1 MSWADIPTWIKLV
14 LAFAIIAGGAYLL
27 WKVDLSLGIIAL
39 SLGSGVLILSGRD
52 SSDRRG
58 YKF

>member
-1 MSWADIPTWIKLV
+1 MSWADIPSWIKMLV
-14 LAFAIIAGGAYLL
+14 ALAIIAGGAYLL
-27 WKVDLSLGIIAL
+27 WKVDLALGIIAL
-39 SLGSGVLILSGRD
+39 SLGAGVLILTGKD